1 MAIESTAVEA
11 KAPGIL
17 AKAGKYLTFNLG
29 REVYGIE
36 ILKVQEIIGM
46 MSVTRVPK
54 TPEFV
59 RGVVNLRGKV
69 IPVID
74 LRLKFALESKADT
87 DRTCIIVVQVAVQ
100 AASVTMGLIVDEVSE
115 VLNVLADQIEASPSF
130 GAKVDTD
137 FILGMGKVAQKV
149 VMLLD
154 VDKVLASEEL
164 VTIQSVKNA
173 PEGKG

>member
-69 IPVID
+69 
-74 LRLKFALESKADT
+74 
-87 DRTCIIVVQVAVQ
+87 
-100 AASVTMGLIVDEVSE
+100 
-115 VLNVLADQIEASPSF
+115 SPSRTRI
-130 GAKVDTD
+130 AP
-137 FILGMGKVAQKV
+137 
-149 VMLLD
+149 
-154 VDKVLASEEL
+154 AS
-164 VTIQSVKNA
+164 SWCRW
-173 PEGKG
+173 PCRPPP

>member
-1 MAIESTAVEA
+1 
-11 KAPGIL
+11 
-17 AKAGKYLTFNLG
+17 
-29 REVYGIE
+29 
-36 ILKVQEIIGM
+36 
-46 MSVTRVPK
+46 
-54 TPEFV
+54 
-59 RGVVNLRGKV
+59 
-69 IPVID
+69 
-74 LRLKFALESKADT
+74 
-87 DRTCIIVVQVAVQ
+87 VVQVAVQ

-164 VTIQSVKNA
+164 VTVQSVKNA
-173 PEGKG
+173 TEGKG